1 MASLLF
7 LYICIMKI
15 LICDKIDELGEDFVE
30 RCKEILP
37 EWRKEQMLKIKH
49 LRGRVQ
55 CALGWMLATL
65 AEKEDKRFADKKDK
79 EDKKDKKEKR
89 WRYNEHGKPY
99 FEGRNDLFFSIS
111 HCGSAVAV
119 AFDDEEVGVDIEE
132 VKRYREHLVNYVL
145 NEEEKDKM
153 DKMDKMDKK
162 EMFIEIWTKK
172 EAVFKLLGT
181 GITHEIK
188 DILKN
193 NSEINVV
200 SKKVGG
206 RYLSVA
212 TRKVIDNEDIT
223 IEFVNIEKICDL
235 NR

>member
-15 LICDKIDELGEDFVE
+15 LICDNIEELGEDFVE

-55 CALGWMLATL
+55 CAVGYLMVYQALNEVPCCARN
-65 AEKEDKRFADKKDK
+65 D
-79 EDKKDKKEKR
+79 R

-99 FEGRNDLFFSIS
+99 FEGRDDLFFSIS

-119 AFDDEEVGVDIEE
+119 AVDDEEVGVDIEE

-145 NEEEKDKM
+145 NEEEVPRCARNDNRA
-153 DKMDKMDKK
+153 
-162 EMFIEIWTKK
+162 EAFIEIWTKK

-188 DILKN
+188 DVLKN
-193 NSEINVV
+193 NSGIYVV
-200 SKKVGG
+200 SKKVGE

-212 TRKVIDNEDIT
+212 TRKVIDNEDVI
-223 IEFVNIEKICDL
+223 IEFANIEKICDI
-235 NR
+235 NH

>member
-15 LICDKIDELGEDFVE
+15 LICDKIEELGEDFVE

-79 EDKKDKKEKR
+79 EDKR

-99 FEGRNDLFFSIS
+99 FEGSNDLFFSIS

-119 AFDDEEVGVDIEE
+119 AVDDEEVGIDIEE
-132 VKRYREHLVNYVL
+132 VSRYREHLVNYVL

-193 NSEINVV
+193 YSGINVV
-200 SKKVGG
+200 SKKVGD

-223 IEFVNIEKICDL
+223 IEFVNIGKICDL

>member
-1 MASLLF
+1 MNCGDVTLWRLYIF

-15 LICDKIDELGEDFVE
+15 LICDKIEELGEDFVE

-55 CALGWMLATL
+55 CAVAYMLVGG
-65 AEKEDKRFADKKDK
+65 DK
-79 EDKKDKKEKR
+79 
-89 WRYNEHGKPY
+89 WVYNEHGKPY
-99 FEGRNDLFFSIS
+99 FEGRDDLFFSIS

-119 AFDDEEVGVDIEE
+119 AVDDEEVGVDIEE
-132 VKRYREHLVNYVL
+132 VKRYKERMVNYVL
-145 NEEEKDKM
+145 NEDEINEIKDKEIT
-153 DKMDKMDKK
+153 DKR
-162 EMFIEIWTKK
+162 ESFIDIWTKK

-193 NSEINVV
+193 NSGINVV
-200 SKKVGG
+200 SKKVGD

-212 TRKVIDNEDIT
+212 TRKVIDNEDVR
-223 IEFVNIEKICDL
+223 IEFVNIEKICDI
-235 NR
+235 NH

>member
-7 LYICIMKI
+7 LYFCGMKV
-15 LICDKIDELGEDFVE
+15 LYCDIRELGEEFVE
-30 RCKEILP
+30 WSLGVLP

-49 LRGRVQ
+49 VRGRVQ
-55 CALGWMLATL
+55 CAVGWMLVAL
-65 AEKEDKRFADKKDK
+65 AEEKDKMDKK
-79 EDKKDKKEKR
+79 

-99 FEGRNDLFFSIS
+99 FDGVDDLFFSIS

-119 AFDDEEVGVDIEE
+119 AIDDEEVGVDIEE
-132 VKRYREHLVNYVL
+132 VARYREHLVNYVL
-145 NEEEKDKM
+145 NEEEKDEM
-153 DKMDKMDKK
+153 EDKK
-162 EMFIEIWTKK
+162 GMFIEIWTKK

-193 NSEINVV
+193 NSGINVV
-200 SKKVGG
+200 SKKVGD

-223 IEFVNIEKICDL
+223 IEFVNIGKICDL